1 MARQEVR
8 RPFLNLRRSNK
19 VTDARE
25 PSPGAVALP
34 SFWKAMI
41 ITSFVIN
48 LVLIFVVVL
57 LLGFVVNWRSEIG
70 TTTLGVQGF
79 ARTNIEELRDVVQ
92 QLQAAHIRTVIPLN
106 QPLPLKGLGVVVPV
120 DTETVVTTTEPVPLS
135 VPAAIDMGA
144 FGQLYPNVSLS
155 LPAGTQLKIRLKMDI
170 PLDAVTIPIKLD
182 VPVDIAMEDTE
193 LAPQFRRLGE
203 VVDRLVGP
211 VAPLLDLDMNKPDP
225 PETPAP

>member
-8 RPFLNLRRSNK
+8 RPFLNLRRDK
-19 VTDARE
+19 ATDARE
-25 PSPGAVALP
+25 PNSGLVGLP

-48 LVLIFVVVL
+48 MILVFVLVLLVAFV
-57 LLGFVVNWRSEIG
+57 FQWRSELG
-70 TTTLGVQGF
+70 TTTVGVQGF
-79 ARTNIEELRDVVQ
+79 ARTNIVELRDVVD

-144 FGQLYPNVSLS
+144 FGQLYPNVKLD
-155 LPAGTQLKIRLKMDI
+155 LPAGTQLKIKLKLDI

-182 VPVDIAMEDTE
+182 VPVNIAMENTE

-211 VAPLLDLDMNKPDP
+211 VAPLLNIDMNKPEE
-225 PETPAP
+225 PEQ

>member
-25 PSPGAVALP
+25 PNSGGVVLP
-34 SFWKAMI
+34 PFWKAMI

-79 ARTNIEELRDVVQ
+79 ARTNIVELRDVVE
-92 QLQAAHIRTVIPLN
+92 QLQAAHIRTTIPLN

-182 VPVDIAMEDTE
+182 VPVDIAMENTE

-211 VAPLLDLDMNKPDP
+211 VAPLLDIDMNKPDP
-225 PETPAP
+225 PEAPAP